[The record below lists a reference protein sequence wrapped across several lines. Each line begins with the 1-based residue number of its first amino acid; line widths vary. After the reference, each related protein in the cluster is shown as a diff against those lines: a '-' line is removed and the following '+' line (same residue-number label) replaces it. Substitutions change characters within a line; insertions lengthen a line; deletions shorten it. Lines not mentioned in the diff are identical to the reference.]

1 MSGFESWPT
10 PILRRWLLSTAA
22 GPVIFLIGLAGR
34 IVLHDPTLLT
44 LSILLS
50 GCIVARCILLFRTIR
65 QGAYETVEGVCV
77 AIRRAPLGGHQRI
90 RLVDDSDTAHDLL
103 LDRRQKFLIGS
114 SYRVYLQS
122 PPGAALPEARIP
134 HGTLLGLEELGA
146 CRAESEI
153 DGQSAAPED
162 PNIIDMEEFNE
173 QASQK
178 SYPSNPCKKTMT

>member
-103 LDRRQKFLIGS
+103 LDRHQRFLIGN

-122 PPGAALPEARIP
+122 PPGAELPGVRIP
-134 HGTLLGLEELGA
+134 RGALLGLEELGA

-162 PNIIDMEEFNE
+162 PNIAEMEEFNE
-173 QASQK
+173 
-178 SYPSNPCKKTMT
+178 